1 MIFTIRKEIVGF
13 LFIYFFHLF
22 ALNAQ
27 STEEKITKI
36 AADYFEL
43 TRENFHIQF
52 NKINYLVGESIWF
65 KGFVLDKNKNLLS
78 TETTNV
84 YLDFLNT
91 EGNKIE
97 TNLLYAE
104 KIQ

>member
-52 NKINYLVGESIWF
+52 NKINRFKTIATNILIWTILM
-65 KGFVLDKNKNLLS
+65 KCV
-78 TETTNV
+78 
-84 YLDFLNT
+84 
-91 EGNKIE
+91 
-97 TNLLYAE
+97 
-104 KIQ
+104 